1 MSVNFVR
8 PLGFSVVTALAVGV
22 LFYVLSVSKGVVS
35 AAYTVNIGTW
45 VRCSCS
51 YWRWLSGWRCG
62 WVAGEK
68 RWVNKGKEMIMSF
81 AVFCSIPDIFS

>member
-35 AAYTVNIGTW
+35 AAYTVNDTYLGTVFVFVLALVIG
-45 VRCSCS
+45 
-51 YWRWLSGWRCG
+51 L
-62 WVAGEK
+62 
-68 RWVNKGKEMIMSF
+68 
-81 AVFCSIPDIFS
+81 AV